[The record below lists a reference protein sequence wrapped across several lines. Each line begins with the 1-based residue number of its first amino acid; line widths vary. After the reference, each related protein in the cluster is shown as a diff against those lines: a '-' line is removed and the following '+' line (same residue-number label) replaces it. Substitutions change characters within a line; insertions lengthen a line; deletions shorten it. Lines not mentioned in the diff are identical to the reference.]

1 MQDFVYETMYI
12 LRPDLIDEQVEVSIA
27 KYKDLL
33 QEQGGENI
41 QIQNLGK
48 RRLAYEIANHREGVY
63 VQMNYTGPGG
73 QIAVLERAMRI
84 SDDVIRYLTTK
95 QPASPVEMAT
105 PVVAEQQE
113 PSPSPEPEEVPQDA

>member
-48 RRLAYEIANHREGVY
+48 RRLAYEIDNHREGVY

-95 QPASPVEMAT
+95 QPAIPVEMAA
-105 PVVAEQQE
+105 VVAEQQE
-113 PSPSPEPEEVPQDA
+113 SSPSPEPEEVPQEV